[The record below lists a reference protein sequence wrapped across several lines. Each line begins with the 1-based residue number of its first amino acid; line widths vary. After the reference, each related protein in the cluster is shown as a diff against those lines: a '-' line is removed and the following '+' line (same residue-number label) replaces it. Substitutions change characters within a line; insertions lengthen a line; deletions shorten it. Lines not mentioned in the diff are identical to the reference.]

1 MTKINHKP
9 VNIDNYQNPRAK
21 RLAAREFNLSYADT
35 MQEDNRLTSDSWWTE
50 TNGNEN
56 FFSVE
61 ESIAET
67 PGIKQGDTLT
77 YLIAGQELNG
87 KVINLRWVEWDSFNV
102 NFFVVTNP
110 EALSSYPST
119 FISSFYLPEEKRSL
133 LTDLVKHF
141 PGITIFDID
150 AILIQIRK
158 IMDQVV
164 QTVEFV
170 FGFTILTGLTVLFA
184 ALQGTHDE
192 RTQESALMRA
202 LGANR
207 KQIVSGLVAEFLFPG
222 LITGFLAA
230 VSASIIEFVLAE
242 FVFKIDVAVNPLIWV
257 IAPLTCCIVIVI
269 TGLFGTRKVLSSSPM
284 AVLRNI

>member
-1 MTKINHKP
+1 
-9 VNIDNYQNPRAK
+9 
-21 RLAAREFNLSYADT
+21 
-35 MQEDNRLTSDSWWTE
+35 MQEDNRLTSGSWWTQE
-50 TNGNEN
+50 QTNEN

-61 ESIAET
+61 EGIAET
-67 PGIKQGDTLT
+67 LGIKQGDTLT

-133 LTDLVKHF
+133 LTDLVKHYQS
-141 PGITIFDID
+141 ITIFDID

-202 LGANR
+202 LGASR
-207 KQIVSGLVAEFLFPG
+207 KQIVSGLVAEFLFLG

-230 VSASIIEFVLAE
+230 VSASIIELVLAE